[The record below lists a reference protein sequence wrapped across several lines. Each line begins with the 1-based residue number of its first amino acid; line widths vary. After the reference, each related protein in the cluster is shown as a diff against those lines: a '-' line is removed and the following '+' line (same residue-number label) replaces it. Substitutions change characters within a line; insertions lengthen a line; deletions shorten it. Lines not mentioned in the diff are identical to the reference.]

1 MAARANSRK
10 PILES
15 IPATAAQVRS
25 DLLIPAV
32 HATAK
37 PRAHNY
43 HITSAVLVA
52 AILAEVSANADIP
65 SLFDLKGST
74 DCSSNPDYPAGEV
87 GDAYYVSVAGKI
99 GGASGKT
106 VEVGDVY
113 VCKADAATG
122 AEAAVGTS
130 WFVVQA
136 NLTGITAAGLAFIQA
151 VDAAAQKTLLSLAK
165 ADVGLGNVDNTA
177 DASKSIATTQLT
189 GVLTPTQNSS
199 EQAVTATADGSGT
212 GTIAAGTTQATVTS
226 DDANKIVILPAPV
239 VGRPPLIIHAGATG
253 FELRSSDPTT
263 IAINGG
269 TGADAESAIAADS
282 TLFMFAVSATA
293 WKGFFLDADGD
304 VAKVEA
310 AAAP

>member
-1 MAARANSRK
+1 MARANVRK

-15 IPATAAQVRS
+15 TAATAAQVRT
-25 DLLIPAV
+25 DLLIQAI

-37 PRAHNY
+37 PRAHKY
-43 HITSAVLVA
+43 HITSAVLAA

-74 DCSSNPDYPAGEV
+74 DCSSNPDYPGGEV

-99 GGASGKT
+99 GGASGKV

-130 WFVVQA
+130 WFVIQA

-151 VDAAAQKTLLSLAK
+151 ADAAAQKVLLSLVK
-165 ADVGLGNVDNTA
+165 GDVGLGNVDNTA
-177 DASKSIATTQLT
+177 DASKSIATSQLT

-212 GTIAAGTTQATVTS
+212 GTILPGTTQATVTS
-226 DDANKIVILPAPV
+226 DDVNKIVILPAPV
-239 VGRPPLIIHAGATG
+239 VGRPPLVIHAGGTG
-253 FELRSSDPTT
+253 FELRSSDPAT

-269 TGADAESAIAADS
+269 AGAGAGSAIAADS
-282 TLFMFAVSATA
+282 TCILFAVSATA
-293 WKGFFLDADGD
+293 WKGVFMDADGD
-304 VAKVEA
+304 LAKIEVAA
-310 AAAP
+310 